1 MDRTYDADGRR
12 EPGYF
17 DSNQSVPQYT
27 SSYSAEPRDS
37 PSFRGTESSTARKR
51 SSPPINDK
59 MASGADRDELAGHA
73 VSPELI
79 AAITEKV
86 KRERMCRFSPD
97 LIASTP
103 QTAASLVLTR
113 LISRRTS

>member
-1 MDRTYDADGRR
+1 MDRTYDAYGRR

-37 PSFRGTESSTARKR
+37 PSFRGTESSAARKR
-51 SSPPINDK
+51 SSPINDK

-86 KRERMCRFSPD
+86 KREGRAFCFRPLPIDPSTGCEPCANSPH
-97 LIASTP
+97 
-103 QTAASLVLTR
+103 
-113 LISRRTS
+113 